1 MGFGNGP
8 SPVECR
14 TLRQCLRGWGG
25 GFLLSTDG
33 VRPYISEKAGSLGE
47 QGFVGPPLGTTTLG
61 PAALPVHLRG
71 AASLE
76 LPAVGL
82 RAHFLPL
89 QASVSLSVEWG

>member
-1 MGFGNGP
+1 MVG
-8 SPVECR
+8 
-14 TLRQCLRGWGG
+14 GG

-33 VRPYISEKAGSLGE
+33 VRPCISEKAGSLGE